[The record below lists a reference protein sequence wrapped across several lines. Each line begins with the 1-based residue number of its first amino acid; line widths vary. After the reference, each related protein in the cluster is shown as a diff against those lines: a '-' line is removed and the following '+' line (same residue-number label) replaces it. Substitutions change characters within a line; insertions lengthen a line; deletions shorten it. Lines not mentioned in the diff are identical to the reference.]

1 MALAQ
6 RSALRAL
13 RDPIGGG
20 PRVQLVRRVHLLV
33 ALAFWGTILLAQDPD
48 LGGVA
53 AALALTGAWGLALEA
68 TALRED
74 GSHGAAWLAVQF
86 AAATVLQ
93 VTAALAV
100 SAAIAP
106 PPERGQLVA
115 AGVLLG
121 VIAFGWHAC
130 IAIGLGVGRP
140 LRCVLIG
147 SPAAAR
153 LLGREPLAPGARAFD
168 LVGLIDDSPSP
179 TGLSGGG
186 VATLGPLAELGD
198 VLERVRPE
206 LVIVAS
212 RTGRPAV
219 FAQLLEQ
226 ARRDFRVLELPSS
239 TSAPSAASR
248 STRSTPPGSSRSAPG
263 LAQRAVRRAAALV
276 DILLA
281 TCCSCSAPR

>member
-1 MALAQ
+1 M
-6 RSALRAL
+6 
-13 RDPIGGG
+13 
-20 PRVQLVRRVHLLV
+20 
-33 ALAFWGTILLAQDPD
+33 
-48 LGGVA
+48 
-53 AALALTGAWGLALEA
+53 
-68 TALRED
+68 
-74 GSHGAAWLAVQF
+74 QF

-106 PPERGQLVA
+106 PPQRGQLVA

-226 ARRDFRVLELPSS
+226 ARRDFRVLELSRGLRARLRARAGRGDQLRLVPATLCAAIAAARACSPCARS
-239 TSAPSAASR
+239 TSAA
-248 STRSTPPGSSRSAPG
+248 G
-263 LAQRAVRRAAALV
+263 LAAGRPRAPRSLLLVALAVRL
-276 DILLA
+276 D
-281 TCCSCSAPR
+281 